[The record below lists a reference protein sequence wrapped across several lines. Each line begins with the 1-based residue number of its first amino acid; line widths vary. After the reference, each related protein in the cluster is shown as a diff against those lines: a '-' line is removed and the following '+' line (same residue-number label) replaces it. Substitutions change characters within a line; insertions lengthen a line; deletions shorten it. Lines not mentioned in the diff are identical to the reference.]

1 MLPKFVSIVGAGGK
15 TTALC
20 TLARALSA
28 KRVLATT
35 TTHMLPVAP
44 PDCRAALT
52 DPVPDELLA
61 QLRLPGAVCAGR
73 QADGGK
79 LRALSSDLLAQAA
92 EAADLTLCEADGA
105 HRLPLKLHRADEPV
119 LPPQTDL
126 CLIVAGLSALDRP
139 VRDVVHRYTL
149 HADWAA
155 HPDRLVGI
163 PELLYCVRE
172 TAAACGLPPE
182 RLRVLLNQADTPA
195 LAAQAEPAARA
206 LRADG
211 LNCRVGSLHAD
222 PGLLYRWIFAE

>member
-1 MLPKFVSIVGAGGK
+1 MPPKFVSIVGAGGK

-20 TLARALSA
+20 TLARALA
-28 KRVLATT
+28 TKRVLVTT

-52 DPVPDELLA
+52 DPTPDELLM
-61 QLRLPGAVCAGR
+61 QLHLPGAVCAGR
-73 QADGGK
+73 QADDGK

-92 EAADLTLCEADGA
+92 AAADLTLCEADGA

-126 CLIVAGLSALDRP
+126 CLIVAGLSGLGKP
-139 VRDVVHRYTL
+139 VRDAVHRFAL

-155 HPDRLVGI
+155 NSDQMVGI
-163 PELLYCVRE
+163 SELLYCVRE

-182 RLRVLLNQADTPA
+182 QLRVLLNQADAPA
-195 LAAQAEPAARA
+195 LTAQAEPAAQA

-211 LNCRVGSLHAD
+211 LDCRVGSLHAD
-222 PGLLYRWIFAE
+222 PGLLHRWIFAE

>member
-1 MLPKFVSIVGAGGK
+1 MPPKFVSIVGAGGK

-28 KRVLATT
+28 KHVLVTT
-35 TTHMLPVAP
+35 TTHMFPVLP
-44 PDCRAALT
+44 PDCRTVLT

-61 QLRLPGAVCAGR
+61 QLQLPGAVCAGR
-73 QADGGK
+73 QSDGGK
-79 LRALSSDLLAQAA
+79 LRTLSSDLLTQAA

-126 CLIVAGLSALDRP
+126 CLIVAGLSALGRP
-139 VRDVVHRYTL
+139 VRDVVHRFAL
-149 HADWAA
+149 RADWAA
-155 HPDRLVGI
+155 GPEQLVGI

-172 TAAACGLPPE
+172 TAVAYGLPPE
-182 RLRVLLNQADTPA
+182 RLRVLLNQADTPS

-211 LNCRVGSLHAD
+211 LDCRIGSLHSD
-222 PGLLYRWIFAE
+222 PGLLHCWIFSA